1 MDVFIPSKKFKKFF
15 NWYEVNFNFWPLWI
29 VPYYIPRIYP
39 WVSDKH
45 KKKMGESFMIDC
57 AVYGKVN
64 NDPDVDFS
72 EILERKVTELGGIK
86 TLISRNHYDKKSF
99 WDIFNKPVISKMKK
113 RLDPENVFGDLYE
126 KFAPRNYDEKSE

>member
-1 MDVFIPSKKFKKFF
+1 
-15 NWYEVNFNFWPLWI
+15 
-29 VPYYIPRIYP
+29 
-39 WVSDKH
+39 
-45 KKKMGESFMIDC
+45 MIDC